1 MHFIYIMELSVLDK
15 LQDVPFS
22 WGVGKPDTGKFYFL
36 TEGDITLC
44 IPESMEFSDGHVD
57 QHAADLL
64 WNIYVFSANALSQG
78 SASS

>member
-1 MHFIYIMELSVLDK
+1 
-15 LQDVPFS
+15 
-22 WGVGKPDTGKFYFL
+22 
-36 TEGDITLC
+36 
-44 IPESMEFSDGHVD
+44 MEFSDGHVD